1 MSFEGI
7 ARGVTALRGLRGLT
21 HRSISTV
28 SSLSSGGSC
37 DSLDGDEDA
46 SATSATETTK
56 AAVLS
61 RSSTVHRS
69 LPVNTAAHMLK
80 RYVTNVTMA
89 TTAQQVCNHSNYC
102 SASTSNNTAN
112 LRENGN

>member
-7 ARGVTALRGLRGLT
+7 ARGVTALRGLGGLT

-69 LPVNTAAHMLK
+69 LPVNDAAHMLK
-80 RYVTNVTMA
+80 RYVTMA

-102 SASTSNNTAN
+102 STSTSNNTAN
-112 LRENGN
+112 LRENRN

>member
-46 SATSATETTK
+46 TSASASTTETTK

-80 RYVTNVTMA
+80 RYVTMA

-102 SASTSNNTAN
+102 STSTSNNCDFTGKWQ
-112 LRENGN
+112 LV

>member
-7 ARGVTALRGLRGLT
+7 ARGVTALRGLRSLT

-46 SATSATETTK
+46 SATETTK

-69 LPVNTAAHMLK
+69 LPVNTAAHVLK
-80 RYVTNVTMA
+80 RYVTMT

-102 SASTSNNTAN
+102 STSTSNNTAGKWK
-112 LRENGN
+112 LV